1 MVTESMATGS
11 QAAFLPEVAAGAV
24 HSEQAISVGLEGG
37 ETCIKDFL
45 SQLSKKL
52 IWAPFPMCLTLPC
65 LRHTVNI
72 ILTWENPS
80 IIPCTALT

>member
-1 MVTESMATGS
+1 MVTDSMATGS

-24 HSEQAISVGLEGG
+24 HSEQALSVGLEGG

-52 IWAPFPMCLTLPC
+52 I
-65 LRHTVNI
+65 
-72 ILTWENPS
+72 
-80 IIPCTALT
+80 